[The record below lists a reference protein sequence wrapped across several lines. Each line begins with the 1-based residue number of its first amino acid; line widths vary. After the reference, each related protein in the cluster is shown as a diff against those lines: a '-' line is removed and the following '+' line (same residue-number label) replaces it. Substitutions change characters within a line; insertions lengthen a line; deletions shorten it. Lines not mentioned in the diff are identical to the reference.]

1 MNNSNE
7 DVAATTNSNVMCR
20 MTKIDGELT
29 RPEFEYYSG
38 LQCYRYL
45 GSVIDG
51 FESRLKSE
59 DGLLYYEVNSSS
71 PLVKFDPSQVDLFE
85 QTMSPFEFEKWRE
98 CSQQAMR
105 CCDDVMALESI
116 DTGLI
121 HFYLNSLKYVQVC
134 TFICAFVCFI
144 TNYIISYFA

>member
-7 DVAATTNSNVMCR
+7 YVAATTNSNVMCR

-85 QTMSPFEFEKWRE
+85 QTMSPFEFDKWRE

-116 DTGLI
+116 DTGSIYSLFKLI
-121 HFYLNSLKYVQVC
+121 EVFKIKFVLLFALSKHFVVL
-134 TFICAFVCFI
+134 
-144 TNYIISYFA
+144 